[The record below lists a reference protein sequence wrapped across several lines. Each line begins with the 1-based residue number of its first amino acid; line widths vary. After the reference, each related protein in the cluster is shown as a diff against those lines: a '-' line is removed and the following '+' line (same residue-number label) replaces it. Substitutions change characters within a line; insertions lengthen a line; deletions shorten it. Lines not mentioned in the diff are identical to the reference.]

1 MVLRYIQTFDIDSWG
16 WPRNLERAS
25 VMWRLSEKNSSRKSS
40 EIREELAGWVLRSG
54 SSGPLSGWAA
64 PGCER
69 TNAYWTYPLRLT
81 TSSLGS
87 LTISASDLIRQMDTS
102 YIICRDR
109 WKHGGG
115 CAEITF
121 DFEIKHPLV
130 ASRLIL
136 GICLDISAILRT
148 RSDWR
153 NGASANNNK

>member
-115 CAEITF
+115 
-121 DFEIKHPLV
+121 
-130 ASRLIL
+130 
-136 GICLDISAILRT
+136 LRRNHFRFRNKTSPRRFPVDPRDLPRYT
-148 RSDWR
+148 RYP
-153 NGASANNNK
+153 